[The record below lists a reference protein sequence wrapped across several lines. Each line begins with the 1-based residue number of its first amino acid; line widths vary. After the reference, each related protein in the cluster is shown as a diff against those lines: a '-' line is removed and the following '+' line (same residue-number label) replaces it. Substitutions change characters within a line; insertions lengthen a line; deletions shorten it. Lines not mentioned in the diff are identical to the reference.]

1 MSFELVHASVQRGL
15 RGGSGF
21 ATAVATRGMPP
32 GLERA
37 LEELSA
43 YDFDAVRSVGA
54 DRVDWSHR
62 ILTVQGRTYSVLS
75 RIAPCGNDWSGRPNR
90 IAHHVVL
97 DAGERAAAGP
107 AWMLARIAAFAASAS
122 EAVPAVEERPRG
134 PQLPVGALPPR
145 VAGAWTAAGFD
156 AGWAGLVARMLLDHA
171 SAPCYLVLPAE
182 TDTLPLLED
191 VFALIPEDRRWH
203 ATFST
208 RFQRASAGAK
218 CQVRCVRAGAP
229 ALPVLLAEPGTRHL
243 TIDRGMPA
251 GEAVAAD
258 AGRMGYPLE
267 VVGRTDTTR
276 VQPVLR
282 GTADPRA
289 GAPVRSATSAA
300 DASRSPSSAVG
311 DASAPHFGDLGVP
324 GFAQGRPR
332 VAAET
337 GRGAHLLPA
346 ADGRFLA
353 YVLFG
358 AAGAAL
364 IASLV
369 LALLIVFRG

>member
-1 MSFELVHASVQRGL
+1 V
-15 RGGSGF
+15 
-21 ATAVATRGMPP
+21 
-32 GLERA
+32 
-37 LEELSA
+37 
-43 YDFDAVRSVGA
+43 
-54 DRVDWSHR
+54 
-62 ILTVQGRTYSVLS
+62 
-75 RIAPCGNDWSGRPNR
+75 
-90 IAHHVVL
+90 
-97 DAGERAAAGP
+97 
-107 AWMLARIAAFAASAS
+107 ASA
-122 EAVPAVEERPRG
+122 
-134 PQLPVGALPPR
+134 
-145 VAGAWTAAGFD
+145 WNAAGFD

-171 SAPCYLVLPAE
+171 SAPCYLVLPAV

-203 ATFST
+203 VTFST

-229 ALPVLLAEPGTRHL
+229 ALPVLLAEPGTRQL
-243 TIDRGMPA
+243 TIDRGVPA

-258 AGRMGYPLE
+258 AGRMGYLLE
-267 VVGRTDTTR
+267 VVGRTDASR

-282 GTADPRA
+282 GPADPRA
-289 GAPVRSATSAA
+289 GAPMRSATSAT
-300 DASRSPSSAVG
+300 DASRSPSLAAG
-311 DASAPHFGDLGVP
+311 DAGAPRVADLGVS

-337 GRGAHLLPA
+337 GRGAGLLPTA
-346 ADGRFLA
+346 EGNLLA